1 MGNLGAGNVL
11 LNADGSL
18 VGTETKIT
26 LPAAALGDD
35 AIVHTHDGFSF
46 TFAVGLAS
54 ADLSVPTGFT
64 LRVDIY
70 ASKTNSNAARAN
82 VYLPEIYICLQ
93 LTIVSNLQA

>member
-35 AIVHTHDGFSF
+35 DILHTYDGLSF

-54 ADLSVPTGFT
+54 ADLLVLTGFT
-64 LRVDIY
+64 FWVDIY

-82 VYLPEIYICLQ
+82 VYLPEIYICL
-93 LTIVSNLQA
+93 